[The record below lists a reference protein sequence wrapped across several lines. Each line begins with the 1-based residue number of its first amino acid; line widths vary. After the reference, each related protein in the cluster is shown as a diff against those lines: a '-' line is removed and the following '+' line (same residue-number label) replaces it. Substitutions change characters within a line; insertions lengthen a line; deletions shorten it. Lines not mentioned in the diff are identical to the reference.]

1 MKGSRLSSKPGAA
14 QVKDLLP
21 VERPKTMKQHVYE
34 ALQRAILQ
42 GAIDASTV
50 LTEAT
55 LAEKFGVSRTPVRE
69 VMQELQ
75 SQGLL
80 EPAGLRGKRVRRI
93 SRDEVRELFW
103 IRSALEPPI
112 AVRLAKLGIS
122 SSDANRIQGL
132 LAAQQKA
139 LKQGDRLA
147 FLTADSNFHILLAQL
162 TGFPKVAGIITNLRN
177 VFQIVGLTA
186 ITKLGRLEEVI
197 KEHQSIVE
205 AILRRDP
212 KEAERAVRFH
222 LEHTEEIVMERL
234 GLEDD
239 R

>member
-1 MKGSRLSSKPGAA
+1 MKTTAPTA
-14 QVKDLLP
+14 DLLP

-42 GAIDASTV
+42 GTIAPDAV

-80 EPAGLRGKRVRRI
+80 EPVGSRGKRVRRI
-93 SRDEVRELFW
+93 TPEEVRELFW
-103 IRSALEPPI
+103 LRSVLEPPI
-112 AVRLAKLGIS
+112 ANRLATIGIANADAERIRKL
-122 SSDANRIQGL
+122 L
-132 LAAQQKA
+132 VTQQEA
-139 LKQGDRLA
+139 LERGDRAA

-162 TGFPKVAGIITNLRN
+162 TGFPKVTEIITNLRN

-186 ITKLGRLEEVI
+186 ITKLGRLREVI
-197 KEHQSIVE
+197 DEHQRIVE

-212 KEAERAVRFH
+212 VEAERAVRLH

-234 GLEDD
+234 SAEDG

>member
-1 MKGSRLSSKPGAA
+1 MKTRA
-14 QVKDLLP
+14 QMADLLP

-34 ALQRAILQ
+34 ALQKAILQ
-42 GAIDASTV
+42 GTIDPNAV

-80 EPAGLRGKRVRRI
+80 EPVGSRGKRVRRI
-93 SRDEVRELFW
+93 TPEEVREIFW
-103 IRSALEPPI
+103 LRYVLEPPI
-112 AVRLAKLGIS
+112 ANRLATIGIANADAERIRKL
-122 SSDANRIQGL
+122 L
-132 LAAQQKA
+132 MTQQEA
-139 LKQGDRLA
+139 LERDDRAA

-162 TGFPKVAGIITNLRN
+162 TGFPKVTEIITNLRN

-186 ITKLGRLEEVI
+186 ITKLGRLKEVI
-197 KEHQSIVE
+197 DEHQRIVE
-205 AILRRDP
+205 AILRCDP
-212 KEAERAVRFH
+212 VEAERAVRSH

-234 GLEDD
+234 RAEDG